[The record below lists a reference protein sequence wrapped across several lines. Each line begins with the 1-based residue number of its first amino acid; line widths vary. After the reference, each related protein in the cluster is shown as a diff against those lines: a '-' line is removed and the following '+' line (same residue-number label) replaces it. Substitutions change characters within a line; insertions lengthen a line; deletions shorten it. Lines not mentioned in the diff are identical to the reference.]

1 MHEAHRVFEGLHR
14 MKATRYSTSEREA
27 WDAFVMSSKNG
38 TFLFQRSYMDY
49 HSDRFTDHSLLFHSD
64 KGQLI
69 AILPANERG
78 ETLQSHGGLTYGG
91 VICDAS
97 MTTPVMLEVFG
108 ALFEYMRA
116 SGFSRLVYKTMPHI
130 YHRHSAEEDRY
141 ALFRADARLVRRD
154 VLSVIRSDARLPLQ
168 KRRSRKVAQ
177 AQKLGL
183 VVETSSDLGVFWAI
197 LEENLL
203 ATHGVKPV
211 HTLEEIE
218 LLRSRF
224 PDHIKLHICRENDV
238 VVAGVMMFNSSQ
250 VAHVQYISASARG
263 REVGAL
269 DLLFATLVERDYAK
283 QAYFDFGISN
293 EQDGQI
299 LNVGLVEQKEGFGAR
314 AVAHDYYELNL
325 A

>member
-1 MHEAHRVFEGLHR
+1 MDEAHSLSEDLLR
-14 MKATRYSTSEREA
+14 MKATRYSISECES
-27 WDAFVMSSKNG
+27 WDALVTGSKNG

-64 KGQLI
+64 KGQLV
-69 AILPANERG
+69 AVLPANERS

-91 VICDAS
+91 VICDES
-97 MTTPVMLEVFG
+97 MTTPMMLEIFD
-108 ALFEYMRA
+108 ALFDYMRA
-116 SGFSRLVYKTMPHI
+116 SGFSRLVYKTMPSI
-130 YHRHSAEEDRY
+130 YHRHPAEEDRY
-141 ALFRADARLVRRD
+141 ALFRADARLFRRD

-177 AQKLGL
+177 AQQLGL
-183 VVETSSDLGVFWAI
+183 VVETSSDLGSFWAI
-197 LEENLL
+197 LKENLL

-218 LLRSRF
+218 LLSGRF
-224 PDHIKLHICRENDV
+224 PDHIRLHVCRENEV
-238 VVAGVMMFNSSQ
+238 VVAGVVMFNSSR

-263 REVGAL
+263 REIGAL
-269 DLLFATLVERDYAK
+269 DLLFATLIERDYAT

-314 AVAHDYYELNL
+314 AVVHDYYELNV

>member
-1 MHEAHRVFEGLHR
+1 MDEAYRFSEGPR
-14 MKATRYSTSEREA
+14 CMKAVRYSVSERES
-27 WDAFVMSSKNG
+27 WDAFVTESKNG
-38 TFLFQRSYMDY
+38 TFLFQRPYMDY
-49 HSDRFTDHSLLFHSD
+49 HSDRFMDHSLLFHSD
-64 KGQLI
+64 KGQLV
-69 AILPANERG
+69 AVLPANERS

-97 MTTPVMLEVFG
+97 MTTPVMLEVFD
-108 ALFEYMRA
+108 ALFEYMRE
-116 SGFSRLVYKTMPHI
+116 SGFSRLVYKTMPSI
-130 YHRHSAEEDRY
+130 YHRHPAEEDRY
-141 ALFRADARLVRRD
+141 ALFRADARLFRRD

-183 VVETSSDLGVFWAI
+183 VVETSNDLGAFWAI

-218 LLRSRF
+218 LLSGRF
-224 PDHIKLHICRENDV
+224 PDHIRLHVCRENDA
-238 VVAGVMMFNSSQ
+238 VVAGVVMFDSSR

-263 REVGAL
+263 REIGAL
-269 DLLFATLVERDYAK
+269 DLLFATLIERDYAK

-293 EQDGQI
+293 QQDGQI
-299 LNVGLVEQKEGFGAR
+299 LNVGLIEQKEGFGAR
-314 AVAHDYYELNL
+314 AVVHDYYELNL